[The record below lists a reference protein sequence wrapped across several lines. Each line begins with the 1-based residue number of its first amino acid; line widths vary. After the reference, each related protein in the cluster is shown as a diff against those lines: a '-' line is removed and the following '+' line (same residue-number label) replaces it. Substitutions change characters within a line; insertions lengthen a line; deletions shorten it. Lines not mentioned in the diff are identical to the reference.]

1 MQRSIANVQIR
12 YREIITLY
20 TVRSV
25 CRIMLTIT
33 FPFIYIYIYSHKG
46 LKQKDQ
52 WGQKQLVAVIQE
64 VSQQFHNWL
73 SPFMGF

>member
-33 FPFIYIYIYSHKG
+33 FPFYIYIYNFFS
-46 LKQKDQ
+46 LN
-52 WGQKQLVAVIQE
+52 IQPQGIE
-64 VSQQFHNWL
+64 TERSVGTKTTCSCN
-73 SPFMGF
+73 SRGFTAIS